1 MGDDR
6 VAAEGEKLE
15 PPRCLR
21 PCEHGDG
28 LPARGTP
35 WTAEGRP
42 LSPAEEYVGGVPIR
56 TGLFGLMLAA
66 AVVAAVPAGALL
78 RVVATT
84 TDMAAL
90 AAAVGG
96 GVATVE
102 SIVPAAVDAEA
113 FAPRPGDVDRLRH
126 AALLVRVGLGHDY
139 WLDALINRIGDP
151 RLTREGE
158 GYIDASA
165 GIPLLEIRGQS
176 VMNEGGHT
184 HGVANPHYWL
194 DPDNAVIVT
203 AAIAQALVRLAP
215 GQRERIIANRERF
228 LAELKTRRARW
239 NELLAPYAGVKLFA
253 YHNSWPYFARRFR
266 LDIVDFIEPKPG
278 VAPSPAHLAKLIA
291 EGRRANVRAI
301 LHEPYEPDD
310 ASRLVAQKLGVP
322 FVLLA
327 TSVESVAGVKDYLD
341 LFEYNTAMLAKA
353 LGAPGE

>member
-1 MGDDR
+1 MRAG
-6 VAAEGEKLE
+6 VLG
-15 PPRCLR
+15 CL
-21 PCEHGDG
+21 
-28 LPARGTP
+28 A
-35 WTAEGRP
+35 
-42 LSPAEEYVGGVPIR
+42 
-56 TGLFGLMLAA
+56 LAA
-66 AVVAAVPAGALL
+66 AIAAAAPAAAAV

-84 TDMAAL
+84 ADLAAL
-90 AAAVGG
+90 AAAVGENL
-96 GVATVE
+96 VEVETV
-102 SIVPAAVDAEA
+102 VPPGSDPEA
-113 FAPRPGDVDRLRH
+113 FEPRPGDLDKVRH
-126 AALLVRVGLGHDY
+126 ADILVRVGLGYDY
-139 WLDALINRIGDP
+139 WLDRLIGQIADR
-151 RLTREGE
+151 RLMRGGE
-158 GYIDASA
+158 AYVDASA

-176 VMNEGGHT
+176 VVNEGGHA

-194 DPDNAVIVT
+194 DPENAAIVT
-203 AAIAQALVRLAP
+203 AGIAEALAR
-215 GQRERIIANRERF
+215 RIPAEAARILANRERF
-228 LAELKTRRARW
+228 LGELNARLQRW
-239 NELLAPYAGVKLFA
+239 SAQLAAFTGVKLIA

-341 LFEYNTAMLAKA
+341 LFEYNTATLAKA